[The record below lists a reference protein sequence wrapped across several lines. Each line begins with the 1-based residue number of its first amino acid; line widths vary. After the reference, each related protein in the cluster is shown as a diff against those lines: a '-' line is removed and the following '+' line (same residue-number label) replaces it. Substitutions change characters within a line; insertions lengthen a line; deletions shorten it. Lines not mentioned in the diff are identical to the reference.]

1 MRISDWSSDVCS
13 SDLLGSKK
21 GTHFGFGLLIRFR
34 NIGQTAVHDMFWRR
48 LPSFLR
54 CFPPVHLYPFLDSF
68 GRCKGKGDA
77 QSASRSKPNGFFGI
91 TRTIN
96 DRSEEHTSELQSLMR
111 ISYAVFCL
119 KKKKNTNKT

>member
-13 SDLLGSKK
+13 SDLLGLLGSLGSKK

-48 LPSFLR
+48 LSSFLR

-77 QSASRSKPNGFFGI
+77 QSASRSKPNGFLGI
-91 TRTIN
+91 TRTKIG
-96 DRSEEHTSELQSLMR
+96 RTSGRER
-111 ISYAVFCL
+111 VV
-119 KKKKNTNKT
+119 KNG